1 MVPLY
6 QLVLTLGANRGTGRK
21 PLSMGKDGR
30 RWKKK
35 QEIVEI
41 FLQVNDILLW
51 LSGQLD
57 TTTGLMGNLWHLKTC
72 SQLVGPPCTESVDV
86 IFQFLPNY
94 FQEMGQKRSEGIPC
108 PLRAPR
114 DSYVSRSA
122 NQALSNA
129 LTVEEPEEFPH
140 GLASVVV
147 GLATPVQPD
156 KWQPADYGQQIF
168 SNWSRHHNC
177 QAFPTLSLS
186 LLTF

>member
-1 MVPLY
+1 MPLY

-72 SQLVGPPCTESVDV
+72 SQLVGPPMVAHHAQNLLMSSSNFYRTVSRKWDKT
-86 IFQFLPNY
+86 
-94 FQEMGQKRSEGIPC
+94 GQK
-108 PLRAPR
+108 
-114 DSYVSRSA
+114 
-122 NQALSNA
+122 
-129 LTVEEPEEFPH
+129 
-140 GLASVVV
+140 
-147 GLATPVQPD
+147 
-156 KWQPADYGQQIF
+156 
-168 SNWSRHHNC
+168 
-177 QAFPTLSLS
+177 AFPAP
-186 LLTF
+186 

>member
-1 MVPLY
+1 M
-6 QLVLTLGANRGTGRK
+6 
-21 PLSMGKDGR
+21 
-30 RWKKK
+30 
-35 QEIVEI
+35 
-41 FLQVNDILLW
+41 QVNDILLW

-57 TTTGLMGNLWHLKTC
+57 STTGLIGNLWHLKTC
-72 SQLVGPPCTESVDV
+72 SQLVGPPMVAHHAQNLLMSSSNFYRTVSRKWDK
-86 IFQFLPNY
+86 
-94 FQEMGQKRSEGIPC
+94 KRSEGLPC

-140 GLASVVV
+140 GPASVVV